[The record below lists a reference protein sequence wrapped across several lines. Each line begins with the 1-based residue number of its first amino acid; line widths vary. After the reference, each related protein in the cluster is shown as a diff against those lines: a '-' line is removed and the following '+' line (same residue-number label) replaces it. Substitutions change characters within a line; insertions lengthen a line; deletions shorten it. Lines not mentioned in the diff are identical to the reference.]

1 MHAYHCMPIIILS
14 NYVILILCPIDFY
27 AAINAI
33 LNKSAESLDG
43 CIMYMT
49 KCPKNEEAK
58 VIIQAGIRKV
68 IYFYEEPAE
77 NSNCKAAKKLLADAE
92 VMSRW

>member
-1 MHAYHCMPIIILS
+1 MPIIILS
-14 NYVILILCPIDFY
+14 NYVIFILCPTDFY

-43 CIMYMT
+43 CIMYTT

-58 VIIQAGIRKV
+58 VIIQAGIKKV
-68 IYFYEEPAE
+68 IYFYKESDES
-77 NSNCKAAKKLLADAE
+77 SNCTDAKKLLADAE

>member
-1 MHAYHCMPIIILS
+1 MPIIILS
-14 NYVILILCPIDFY
+14 NYVIFILCPTDFY

-33 LNKSAESLDG
+33 LNKSAESFDG

-58 VIIQAGIRKV
+58 VIIQARIKKV
-68 IYFYEEPAE
+68 IYFYKESDE
-77 NSNCKAAKKLLADAE
+77 SSSCKDAKKLLADAE